1 MLKKTGA
8 AVFMMLLF
16 SFASRA
22 LEAQAPPTV
31 LENRLCKTWK
41 LDRTEQGNKVT
52 QADNS
57 LNDFVMIISSDHT
70 VKQGMNPDGLI
81 NGTWTFDEKNM
92 MLIIKDETT
101 GEEYKMK
108 ITSVT
113 PTELILQDTTST
125 PALFIHY
132 RAK

>member
-1 MLKKTGA
+1 
-8 AVFMMLLF
+8 MMLLF